1 MIKYSGGGG
10 LRVGGGALGRTG
22 SCTCESLESD
32 ARYYFLGLKFDHM
45 LSFCIGTFLSYFL
58 SFGMFLFLFWAWQIS
73 SYFFEPSNFCITHM
87 NPLN

>member
-32 ARYYFLGLKFDHM
+32 ARPNFLGLKLDQI

-58 SFGMFLFLFWAWQIS
+58 SFEMFLLLFRAW
-73 SYFFEPSNFCITHM
+73 
-87 NPLN
+87 